1 MSKKL
6 ERAQIPFQDYL
17 GLYCKAW
24 QRLQKK
30 PDQVNLA
37 FFVLSKHLLIEK
49 SRNTYKRKGQNAMIF
64 EKMTQVQNDSRLA
77 DTYSYMLTKDS
88 PLAKF
93 EPLFVKAGLI

>member
-1 MSKKL
+1 MSKVQ
-6 ERAQIPFQDYL
+6 RAQIPLQDYL
-17 GLYCKAW
+17 GLYCKSW

-49 SRNTYKRKGQNAMIF
+49 SRNSYKRKGQQGLIY
-64 EKMTQVQNDSRLA
+64 EQMTKVQNDTRLA

-88 PLAKF
+88 PLAKH

>member
-1 MSKKL
+1 MSKIQ
-6 ERAQIPFQDYL
+6 RAQIPFQDYL
-17 GLYCKAW
+17 GLYCKSW
-24 QRLQKK
+24 QRLQKN

-49 SRNTYKRKGQNAMIF
+49 SRNSYKRKGQQGLIYSRMA
-64 EKMTQVQNDSRLA
+64 EVQNDTRLA

-88 PLAKF
+88 PLAKH